1 MTKNRPNDP
10 TVEPSEILE
19 KIKAAEAEAGRI
31 VQEASEREAVR
42 IQQKARDESRAL
54 RDKLLSEA
62 EDRAKRNQADR
73 LRQAEK
79 EAQIIRGETE
89 KLAEGLR
96 SRVAPLIPDAVVST
110 KSKITRV
117 LRDKSF

>member
-10 TVEPSEILE
+10 TIEPSEILE

-31 VQEASEREAVR
+31 VQEAREREAAR

-96 SRVAPLIPDAVVST
+96 GRVAPLISDAVVST